1 LTRSLVVE
9 VIEERIEVMSISHSL
24 HEVIQ
29 QEITALTHSI
39 NSLAEN
45 LHRLKSP
52 LVESHDKV
60 PQATTQLDKI
70 SQQTE
75 AATNRMLDVIEQIT
89 QRDQQI
95 MDRMRGI
102 QTQIGDHPVITEIS
116 SIVEMVNL
124 NQNDSYAVM
133 DALQFQDITAQQMDH
148 AASLLEDIEAKLKN
162 ILLVI
167 GAEDNQ
173 IQNEEPAHEKKVR
186 SYDPHADLF
195 NRKTEQADID
205 SIFSKTTK

>member
-1 LTRSLVVE
+1 LAVDVV
-9 VIEERIEVMSISHSL
+9 EERIEVMSISHSL

-29 QEITALTHSI
+29 REITALTLSI
-39 NSLAEN
+39 NGLAEN

-60 PQATTQLDKI
+60 PQATNQLDKI
-70 SQQTE
+70 SEQTE

-95 MDRMRGI
+95 IDRMKAV
-102 QTQIGDHPVITEIS
+102 QTTIGDNPVVPEIS
-116 SIVEMVNL
+116 SIIDLVTL

-162 ILLVI
+162 ILQVI
-167 GAEDNQ
+167 GSDDPQ
-173 IQNEEPAHEKKVR
+173 LQNGEPTHEKKVR

-205 SIFSKTTK
+205 SIFSKPTK